1 MEEQHTAA
9 EAAPAEA
16 ARHPR
21 TLGLSVILIVIP
33 MSVLGAAIGLHMITT
48 LGVTPNTS
56 VIGAVVAMLI
66 GRISF
71 IGITRKM
78 RNVNRQNLVQTSI
91 STATFVAA
99 NGLLTPLA
107 LPYLLGRPDLVWPML
122 LGASL
127 GVIIDILV
135 LYRTFG
141 SRLFPQD
148 ASWPPGVA
156 AAETLKAGDQGGKQA
171 WLLFG
176 SGAAGFGITALW
188 GLPISAAGIAFIAN
202 IWALVMFALG
212 LLIAQYAP
220 TLFEVDL
227 SSLYIPHGIMIGAGL
242 VALVQIGLLIAGRQ
256 STRERALEEARE
268 QEALH
273 DPSLAYTTSRSQLGR
288 ALTSGYALFLGGALV
303 LALVG
308 GMMGELSLWGVIGFM
323 LFAAFAALIS
333 ELLVGLAA
341 MHAGWFPAFAITLIF
356 LIIGLALG
364 FPAVPMALL
373 IGYCAATGPAF
384 ADLGYDFKSGWVLR
398 RGQRPYT
405 QFELEGRRQQLISA
419 IVASAVAIGLVALL
433 WQGLFEDDRVPPAAE
448 VYTTTIEAGLGDP
461 QILTQ
466 LALWAIPGAI
476 IQLIGGPSR
485 QMGVLFA
492 TGLIIA
498 TPQAGWVILAALAIR
513 IIWKHYRG
521 EEGQREVAVVGAGL
535 IAGDAVNSIGGMFAR

>member
-1 MEEQHTAA
+1 MEEQRIAD
-9 EAAPAEA
+9 EAAQTQTEA
-16 ARHPR
+16 HPR

-33 MSVLGAAIGLHMITT
+33 MSLLGAAIGLHMITT

-66 GRISF
+66 GRIAF
-71 IGITRKM
+71 IGVMRRM
-78 RNVNRQNLVQTSI
+78 RNINRQNLVQTSI
-91 STATFVAA
+91 STATFAAA

-122 LGASL
+122 IGASIGL
-127 GVIIDILV
+127 LVDILV
-135 LYRTFG
+135 LYRAFG

-148 ASWPPGVA
+148 AAWPPGVA

-171 WLLFG
+171 GLLFG
-176 SGAAGFGITALW
+176 SGAAGFGVAAIW

-212 LLIAQYAP
+212 LLIAQYVP
-220 TLFEVDL
+220 TLFDL
-227 SSLYIPHGIMIGAGL
+227 DLEGLYIPHGIMIGAGL

-256 STRERALEEARE
+256 TKKEREREELRE
-268 QEALH
+268 QEAQH
-273 DPSLAYTTSRSQLGR
+273 DPSLGYTSSRLQLGK

-303 LALVG
+303 LALAG
-308 GMMGELSLWGVIGFM
+308 GMMGELSVWGIIGFM
-323 LFAAFAALIS
+323 LFAGFAALIS

-398 RGQRPYT
+398 RERRPYT
-405 QFELEGRRQQLISA
+405 QFELDGRRQQLISA
-419 IVASAVAIGLVALL
+419 IIASAVAIGLVAVL
-433 WQGLFEDDRVPPAAE
+433 WQGLFEDDRIPPAAE
-448 VYTTTIEAGLGDP
+448 VYATTIEAGFGDP

-466 LALWAIPGAI
+466 LAIWAIPGAL
-476 IQLIGGPSR
+476 IQLIGGPGR

-492 TGLIIA
+492 TGLIVA
-498 TPQAGWVILAALAIR
+498 TPHAGWVILAALTIR
-513 IIWKHYRG
+513 IIWRHLRG
-521 EEGQREVAVVGAGL
+521 DEGQREVAVVGAGL
-535 IAGDAVNSIGGMFAR
+535 IAGDAVNSIGGMFTR